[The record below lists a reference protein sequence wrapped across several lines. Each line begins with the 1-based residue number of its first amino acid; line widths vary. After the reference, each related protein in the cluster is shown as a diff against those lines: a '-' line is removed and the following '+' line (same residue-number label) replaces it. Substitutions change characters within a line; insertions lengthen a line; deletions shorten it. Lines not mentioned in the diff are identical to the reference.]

1 MFTNKTQTIPNAPNS
16 IASLEKINIGGVEQ
30 WLLLRGHDQSKPII
44 LWVHGGPGGAQIG
57 FISRYSS
64 ELEKDFLVVNYD
76 QRGAGLSFSKKTPK
90 ESMTIDQMVNDLIEI
105 AGKLCARFHKDKIY
119 ILGHSWGTILSYLA
133 IERRPE
139 LFYGYFAVSQ
149 VVNMKENERISY
161 EYTLRK
167 AKEIGNEKAYAQLE
181 KLGSPPWKSLNS
193 DRIHNKWLQEF
204 GGGLVHTGN
213 FAGTIFKSVM
223 KSPEYRLIDLIKWI
237 RGQIYSMNVFKE
249 ELENLDFFQS
259 SKSIQVPIVICGGRH
274 DFTAPS
280 ELAEAFFNQLQAPY
294 KKWVWFEQSAHT
306 LIIEEKDAFVQLVKE
321 TVNEWSS
328 TK

>member
-1 MFTNKTQTIPNAPNS
+1 
-16 IASLEKINIGGVEQ
+16 
-30 WLLLRGHDQSKPII
+30 
-44 LWVHGGPGGAQIG
+44 
-57 FISRYSS
+57 
-64 ELEKDFLVVNYD
+64 
-76 QRGAGLSFSKKTPK
+76 
-90 ESMTIDQMVNDLIEI
+90 MTIDQMVEDLIEI
-105 AGKLCARFHKDKIY
+105 TGKLCARFHKDKIY
-119 ILGHSWGTILSYLA
+119 LLGHSWGTILSYLA

-139 LFYGYFAVSQ
+139 LFHGYFAVSQ
-149 VVNMKENERISY
+149 VVNMNENERISY

-193 DRIHNKWLQEF
+193 DRIQNKWLQEF

-213 FAGTIFKSVM
+213 FAGTILKSVL

-306 LIIEEKDAFVQLVKE
+306 LILEEKEAFVQLVKE
-321 TVNEWSS
+321 TVNEWGS